1 MAKYDEI
8 MEHIEVSDEM
18 NSRVLKNIEAH
29 FEKEDAPSTSRK
41 EPSTAASRNGSNKI
55 VPKWMVSIGVM
66 AALTML
72 CIYPLMKLITVKH
85 EDIEYQATQ
94 QGNQNTKEDYDYP
107 NEKAEEEAEEEAS
120 AGEDTHVYIV
130 PKGDESGPYEVE
142 SIDELSEA
150 VGFTVPEVEE
160 IPFEV
165 IDVRCSADDDSVYIV
180 YIGEGNKRL
189 YFDMSRE
196 KERFSGGYLGL
207 EYNKTVKILSLD
219 VTLEGFIFEGFFA
232 ASWTDADF
240 GYALQ
245 ISGGNDEDSLLRMV
259 ESVIRNQQN

>member
-29 FEKEDAPSTSRK
+29 FEKEDAPSTPRK
-41 EPSTAASRNGSNKI
+41 EPSAAASRNGSNRI
-55 VPKWMVSIGVM
+55 APKWMVTICVM

-72 CIYPLMKLITVKH
+72 CIYPLMNLFTIH
-85 EDIEYQATQ
+85 YNMEYQASP
-94 QGNQNTKEDYDYP
+94 QGESSSF
-107 NEKAEEEAEEEAS
+107 KA
-120 AGEDTHVYIV
+120 
-130 PKGDESGPYEVE
+130 E

-150 VGFTVPEVEE
+150 VGFTVPEVEG

-165 IDVRCSADDDSVYIV
+165 IDVRYYGYGDNDSVSII
-180 YIGEGNKRL
+180 YIGEADKRL
-189 YFDMSRE
+189 YFDMSRA

-207 EYNKTVKILSLD
+207 EYNKTVKVLSMD
-219 VTLEGFIFEGFFA
+219 VTLEKYSLFEEFYA

-245 ISGGNDEDSLLRMV
+245 ITGGNDKASLLRMV
-259 ESVIRNQQN
+259 ESVIRTQQR

>member
-85 EDIEYQATQ
+85 EVIGYQATQ

-107 NEKAEEEAEEEAS
+107 NEKAEEESSEDEGYEMNVDVPE
-120 AGEDTHVYIV
+120 GESSSYQAD
-130 PKGDESGPYEVE
+130 

-165 IDVRCSADDDSVYIV
+165 INVRCSGDDDSVSIV
-180 YIGEGNKRL
+180 YIGEANKRL
-189 YFDMSRE
+189 YFYMSRE

-207 EYNKTVKILSLD
+207 DYNKTVKVLSMD
-219 VTLEGFIFEGFFA
+219 VTLEKSSLFESFYA
-232 ASWTDADF
+232 ASWMDTDF
-240 GYALQ
+240 GYALH
-245 ISGGNDEDSLLRMV
+245 ITGGNDEASLLRMV
-259 ESVIRNQQN
+259 ESVIRKQQS